1 MVVVCYVVV
10 VVVYVVAVVRYVVVV
25 VSYVLAVVELFSMF
39 LDGAGCYIQLCM
51 IRTYRGTHTRIQ
63 TRTHAN
69 THTQ

>member
-25 VSYVLAVVELFSMF
+25 VVYVVAVVKLFSMF

-51 IRTYRGTHTRIQ
+51 NRAYRGTHTRIQ
-63 TRTHAN
+63 TRT
-69 THTQ
+69 